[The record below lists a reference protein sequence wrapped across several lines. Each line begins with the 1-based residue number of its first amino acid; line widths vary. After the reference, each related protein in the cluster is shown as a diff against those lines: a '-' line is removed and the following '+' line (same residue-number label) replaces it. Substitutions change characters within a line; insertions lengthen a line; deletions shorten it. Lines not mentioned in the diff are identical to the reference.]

1 MPERRHRLSLRLFT
15 VRKRRFWRCLP
26 KQYLPTLL
34 EAGPSFT
41 RDRRYSVR
49 GEFGAL
55 YFSASKELSLK
66 EIASRAGEDAEP
78 MSSVELEVTVDR
90 LVDLTRPETRT
101 KLRVGLGDL
110 IRPRVSK
117 DAYAV
122 PQAIARRVYRDR
134 LHGLIAPSVHDPNGE
149 RDRKSTR
156 LNSSHGYISYAV
168 FCLKK
173 KKTPKSRSRRRST
186 QLVPS

>member
-149 RDRKSTR
+149 RGDWFNLVLYPANLVRASIR
-156 LNSSHGYISYAV
+156 ELRAEDV
-168 FCLKK
+168 A
-173 KKTPKSRSRRRST
+173 T
-186 QLVPS
+186 QII